1 MNKITNG
8 LLLLFIITMISFPS
22 DAEGDINSSVL
33 NEKFFKEIY
42 LDGVSADSDGFKL
55 LLRANE
61 RQSGVHYQPY
71 VVDINFILKD
81 GENVIYSEKLEQI
94 SVGGDISGSTEIYQP
109 WSVTLE
115 NNKEYTAIA
124 EIYFYKDSKRKFLSK
139 TSVVFTA
146 TMDAAITDIYGDS
159 IGASATVKGKSM
171 VPLEAKVIFVLK
183 QGINVLEVKE
193 IKAPFIMSN
202 DREKTVDILWSKHLA
217 PGDYIISSE
226 LREKEVIAMYDKAIT
241 VKKPESPSATSDQ
254 MLESE
259 SSSITP
265 HQMREPGNLSSKPNQ
280 LQEISGFMAFIA
292 LIAAL
297 IVIRLHRE
305 R

>member
-1 MNKITNG
+1 MKKITNG
-8 LLLLFIITMISFPS
+8 LLLLIIIMISFPS
-22 DAEGDINSSVL
+22 HAEYNINSSEPY
-33 NEKFFKEIY
+33 EKYFKEIY
-42 LDGVSADSDGFKL
+42 LDGVSADSGGFKL
-55 LLRANE
+55 LLRAAE
-61 RQSGVHYQPY
+61 RQAGVHYQPY

-94 SVGGDISGSTEIYQP
+94 SVGGDLTGSTEIYQP

-124 EIYFYKDSKRKFLSK
+124 EIYLYKDSKKKILSK
-139 TSVVFTA
+139 TSMVFTA

-159 IGASATVKGKSM
+159 VGASATVKGKSM
-171 VPLEAKVIFVLK
+171 VPLEAKVMFILK

-226 LREKEVIAMYDKAIT
+226 LREKEVIARYDKAIT
-241 VKKPESPSATSDQ
+241 VKKPESSSATSHQMLESENSSITPHQ

-259 SSSITP
+259 SSSST
-265 HQMREPGNLSSKPNQ
+265 PNQ
-280 LQEISGFMAFIA
+280 LQEISGFMAFIV